1 MPIAAGS
8 IASLSAAA
16 NGDGRCFNPQPCSSA
31 GAGLPAPTTS
41 ACRLCGAPGWI
52 PRWCVGFSDCSAL
65 LLAQWAAG
73 SMGGIHAWFGAD
85 GAAWQRLV
93 DLLEHRPTQPL
104 RGEGVQG
111 GVAEGPLVVT
121 NLTIATSLIG
131 TPWLP
136 SLKGAILVL
145 DDTVEAPYRIDRQ
158 LTQWR
163 ASGLLPGDFSMDE
176 ILLERLAPLGV
187 PLVRHLPLG
196 HGQPN
201 QPLLLGRRA
210 RLDGVSGALSLL
222 A

>member
-1 MPIAAGS
+1 
-8 IASLSAAA
+8 
-16 NGDGRCFNPQPCSSA
+16 
-31 GAGLPAPTTS
+31 
-41 ACRLCGAPGWI
+41 
-52 PRWCVGFSDCSAL
+52 
-65 LLAQWAAG
+65 
-73 SMGGIHAWFGAD
+73 MGGIHAWFGAD
-85 GAAWQRLV
+85 GSAWQRLV
-93 DLLEHRPTQPL
+93 ELLEHRPTQPL
-104 RGEGVQG
+104 LGEGVQG

-136 SLKGAILVL
+136 SLKGAIQVL
-145 DDTVEAPYRIDRQ
+145 EDTGEAPYRIDRQ

-201 QPLLLGRRA
+201 QPLPLGRRA